1 MPVPDDV
8 AAACSFLGLDP
19 MSVANEGRLVAMI
32 PEHALDDV
40 MSAMHAHEHG
50 AGATVIGRVT
60 SEHPGVVTART
71 PLGAQRVVDLP
82 LGEQLPR
89 IC

>member
-1 MPVPDDV
+1 MPTPAV

-19 MSVANEGRLVAMI
+19 MSIANEGTLVAFV
-32 PEHALDDV
+32 PPAAADDV
-40 MSAMHAHEHG
+40 VTAMHRHERG
-50 AGATVIGRVT
+50 RGATVIGRVT
-60 SEHPGVVTART
+60 DQHPGLVTART
-71 PLGAQRVVDLP
+71 ALGARRVVDLP